1 MNHPNGSSR
10 WIGQKAHQ
18 KAHEQ
23 AHEQVQLTALPVS
36 GNRVQRGSHSG
47 GTQAGLSEPPER
59 AAAGESL
66 QCEVFIVG
74 AGPAGA
80 ELARLLA
87 RAGVAVLLVDQLSDL
102 GQAAFS
108 SAALPLESLDR
119 YSLPAQVVASRWS
132 QWQLFGPD
140 GRPRLW
146 SAQQPLGAVLDFGS
160 LRQWLVEQAQ
170 SWGAQLHLGWRALG
184 CEQESDGS
192 WITQLRDRS
201 GRVNRCRSTWLIDAS
216 GQARVLL
223 GEPSSNDPLVCGV
236 GVEWLLQVEERIWS
250 FWSDRL
256 SFWLG
261 SDWVP
266 QGYGWLFP
274 MQPGVLKVGICR
286 LEDPSRR
293 QPPLAPLLQRL
304 ISRLP
309 GLEAGEWR
317 VLDRHGGRIRSSI
330 RRREPHQRGR
340 LIGLGDAVSTANL
353 LGGEGIRH
361 ALCSSRVLAP
371 LLLEAMRSPRRQ
383 ARQHDPLQHY
393 PDQLRQALGPRWS
406 LSGRLARRT
415 WLGLHHQQADQR
427 LERLL
432 DGLEGE
438 SAETLAA
445 LLFDYRFERYGLR
458 ALPYLLGWG
467 SRARIRAD

>member
-1 MNHPNGSSR
+1 MS
-10 WIGQKAHQ
+10 K
-18 KAHEQ
+18 
-23 AHEQVQLTALPVS
+23 
-36 GNRVQRGSHSG
+36 NRVQCSGRTSGAQAEAALSHPPKQTAEG
-47 GTQAGLSEPPER
+47 EALQSEV
-59 AAAGESL
+59 L
-66 QCEVFIVG
+66 IVG

-102 GQAAFS
+102 RQAAFS

-119 YSLPAQVVASRWS
+119 YGLPAQVVASRWS
-132 QWQLFGPD
+132 HWQLFGPA

-146 SAQQPLGAVLDFGS
+146 SGQQPLGAVLDFGS
-160 LRQWLVEQAQ
+160 LRQWLVDQAQ
-170 SWGAQLHLGWRALG
+170 GWGAELRLGWRALG
-184 CEQESDGS
+184 CRQESDGS
-192 WITQLRDRS
+192 WISQLRDRS
-201 GRVNRCRSTWLIDAS
+201 GRIHRCRSTWLIDAS

-223 GEPSSNDPLVCGV
+223 GEPPSSDPLVCGV

-250 FWSDRL
+250 RWSDRL
-256 SFWLG
+256 SFCLG

-286 LEDPSRR
+286 LEDPSRS

-309 GLEAGEWR
+309 GLEGGDWT
-317 VLDRHGGRIRSSI
+317 VLDRHGGRIRSTL
-330 RRREPHQRGR
+330 RRREPHQRAG

-371 LLLEAMRSPRRQ
+371 LLLEARRSPRRQ

-393 PDQLRQALGPRWS
+393 PRQLRQALGARWS

-415 WLGLHHQQADQR
+415 WLGLHGQQADQR

-432 DGLEGE
+432 QGLEGE
-438 SAETLAA
+438 SGETLAD
-445 LLFDYRFERYGLR
+445 LLFAYRFERYGLR
-458 ALPYLLGWG
+458 ALPYLLG
-467 SRARIRAD
+467 